1 MVFIPV
7 CCPYCESD
15 HIVKCGTTAAGK
27 QRYRCQ
33 NDACRHRTF
42 IRDYRYRAYLPDVK
56 RQLIEMAMNG
66 SGIRDTGRVLG
77 IGKDTVVRALKKKNL
92 NLTRSTKRSSGA

>member
-7 CCPYCESD
+7 CCPHCASD
-15 HIVKCGTTAAGK
+15 QVVKCGTTAAGK

-33 NDACRHRTF
+33 NDACSHRTF
-42 IRDYRYRAYLPDVK
+42 IQDYRYRAYLPDVK

-66 SGIRDTGRVLG
+66 SGIRATGRVLG

-92 NLTRSTKRSSGA
+92 NLTRSTNRSSIA